1 MSSTASLSTSFS
13 ADKTIVSSSSEQ
25 TSNNIMV
32 AAAPSSVIVQAK
44 NRQEEEID
52 SAAAASDTCSN
63 STAVKQSGVEEC
75 TPTNSAET
83 ELVQTEEFVTLPEH
97 TESPSL
103 LEHEGHRSCNGSSP
117 DDDREAELSTRR
129 SSSHTEDEE
138 GEETDI
144 CSSPSLEAES
154 VDVETSVVK
163 KPKIS

>member
-1 MSSTASLSTSFS
+1 MSSAVSLTTSFS

-25 TSNNIMV
+25 TSNIMV

-44 NRQEEEID
+44 NHQEEID
-52 SAAAASDTCSN
+52 SAATASDTCSD
-63 STAVKQSGVEEC
+63 STAVKQSGVGEC

-83 ELVQTEEFVTLPEH
+83 ELVQAEKFETLPEH

-117 DDDREAELSTRR
+117 DDDREAELSTCR